1 MDDATRMSGQLTSAR
16 RGLTRRQFL
25 TTSSAL
31 AGMAFLAACTPA
43 ATPTE
48 TAPGRQAGAVEAT
61 TSTGPTGTVT
71 LVPPQSLQT
80 MDPNIGVTEITRMI
94 SGHMYDQ
101 IIELGD
107 DASLKPMLAESW
119 QAVDELTWEFKLRPG
134 VTFHDGTPFDAEVM
148 KFTIER
154 ILDPDYNSLQR
165 TYWVP
170 VTEIN
175 TPDELTCVIKTETPM
190 GVMPYVMALTTP
202 VHPDVGMD
210 PEGFPEVPIGT
221 GPFKFVE
228 WVKDD
233 RVVVEANPD
242 YWGGPPQV
250 RQAIF
255 RTIPELS
262 TRMSALEAGEVDIV
276 LEIVPEDV
284 ERIQGREGVNVLS
297 VETFRTSWLW
307 MNGSREPFTDVRVR
321 QAIQHAV
328 NLNDIAESI
337 IQGVGIK
344 ARAPIAPQVFG
355 FHPDLPP
362 YEYNPDRAREL
373 LAEAGFPNGFETTA
387 KGMGERGGYTRF
399 GDVAEV
405 VLAYLAEV
413 GIVAEPI
420 VTDPATANKD
430 LLELNWDLHFA
441 GSTAV
446 TGDADNGMGRLYL
459 SDAKR
464 TGWGSEEVDQLLLTG
479 RQSTNQDERLSAYQ
493 EAQEIL
499 WREGPTLWTYHQL
512 DTIGISDRVQ
522 GFVPRP
528 DRMLRVRNVSVTG

>member
-1 MDDATRMSGQLTSAR
+1 MDDLSRNKN
-16 RGLTRRQFL
+16 RGISRRQFL
-25 TTSSAL
+25 STSGAL
-31 AGMAFLAACTPA
+31 MGMALMAACAPTAAPA
-43 ATPTE
+43 AP
-48 TAPGRQAGAVEAT
+48 APEATVAAGAGAVEAAT
-61 TSTGPTGTVT
+61 AGGSTGTITV
-71 LVPPQSLQT
+71 VPPQSLQT

-94 SGHMYDQ
+94 TGHMYDQ

-107 DASLKPMLAESW
+107 DATLKPMLAESW
-119 QAVDELTWEFKLRPG
+119 QAVDDLTWEFKLRSG
-134 VTFHDGTPFDAEVM
+134 VTFHDGTPFNSEVM

-154 ILDPDYNSLQR
+154 ILNPDYNSLQR

-170 VTEIN
+170 VTEIS
-175 TPDELTCVIKTETPM
+175 TPDELTCIIKTETPM

-228 WVKDD
+228 WLIDD
-233 RVVVEANPD
+233 RVVMEANPD
-242 YWGGPPQV
+242 YWGGPPLVQE
-250 RQAIF
+250 AIF

-284 ERIQGREGVNVLS
+284 ERIEGREGISVLN

-307 MNGSREPFTDVRVR
+307 MNASREPFTDVRVR
-321 QAIQHAV
+321 QAIQHAI
-328 NLNDIAESI
+328 NLDDIAESI
-337 IQGVGIK
+337 IKGVGIK
-344 ARAPIAPQVFG
+344 ALAPVAPKVFG
-355 FHPDLPP
+355 FNPNLPP
-362 YEYNPDRAREL
+362 YEYNPEKAKAL
-373 LAEAGFPNGFETTA
+373 LAEAGFPDGFATTA
-387 KGMGERGGYTRF
+387 KGIGERGGYTRF

-405 VLAYLAEV
+405 VIAYLAEV
-413 GIVAEPI
+413 GIIVEPI

-446 TGDADNGMGRLYL
+446 TGDADNGMSRLYL

-464 TGWGSEEVDQLLLTG
+464 TGWSNAEVDELLLKG
-479 RQSTNQDERLSAYQ
+479 RQSTDQDERLAAYQ
-493 EAQEIL
+493 KAQEIL
-499 WREGPTLWTYHQL
+499 WSEGPTVWLYHHL
-512 DTIGISDRVQ
+512 DTIGISNRVQ
-522 GFVPRP
+522 GFVARP